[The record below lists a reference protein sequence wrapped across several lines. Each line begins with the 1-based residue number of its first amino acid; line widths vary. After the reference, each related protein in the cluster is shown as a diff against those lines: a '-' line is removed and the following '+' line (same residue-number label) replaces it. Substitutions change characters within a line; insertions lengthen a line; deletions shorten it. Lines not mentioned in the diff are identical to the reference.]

1 MMYRTMLE
9 NCKLESQFRNIYT
22 IIHNS
27 NSKDTKKSKDLWS
40 ILTDYLN
47 VEFDKNEYD
56 RIQEQGRKYKEYK
69 KAQRLKILKKD

>member
-9 NCKLESQFRNIYT
+9 NCKLESQFRTLYT
-22 IIHNS
+22 VIHNS
-27 NSKDTKKSKDLWS
+27 NSKKPKKSKDLWP

-69 KAQRLKILKKD
+69 KAQRLKILNKD